1 MSESQPP
8 ARSHEGFVPN
18 RVLIVGYSYDAPQI
32 ATEVADYL
40 RSKGI
45 SSSILDKD
53 PWNEPPG
60 AYSASIIDG
69 ARTIAASSDLIIVLG
84 GDGSFLRG
92 TDLAHGANIPLIGI
106 NMGHVG
112 FLAELEA
119 DHIWDALDRLVEGD
133 FTIEDRMTIDVD
145 VISGDRVRT
154 GSWAINELSLEKA
167 SHRGILEATLA
178 IDNRPVSS
186 YACDGMFVSTPT
198 GSTAYAFSAGA
209 PVVWP
214 QMEAMLVMPNNAHGL
229 FTRPLVVS
237 PESLVTIDVNC
248 GRGLAMAYLDGY
260 RGIRVENG
268 ERILARKGSRPVRM
282 IRLDTSPFA
291 DKLVR
296 KFHLPVKGWRDVL
309 RHTAPHKNDPIG

>member
-1 MSESQPP
+1 MSKIQ
-8 ARSHEGFVPN
+8 RSEHNHVGFTPKS
-18 RVLIVGYSYDAPQI
+18 VLIVGYSYDAPQV
-32 ATEVADYL
+32 AHEVADYL
-40 RSKGI
+40 RSRGI
-45 SSSILDKD
+45 TSSILSTD

-60 AYSASIIDG
+60 ACSASVIDE
-69 ARTIAASSDLIIVLG
+69 ARSTASSSDLIIVLG

-92 TDLAHGANIPLIGI
+92 TDLAHGADIPIIGI

-119 DHIWDALDRLVEGD
+119 DNIWNALDRLISGD
-133 FTIEDRMTIDVD
+133 FTVEDRMTIDVGVVSD
-145 VISGDRVRT
+145 NRVRT

-167 SHRGILEATLA
+167 THRGILEATLA

-186 YACDGMFVSTPT
+186 YACDGMFVPTPT
-198 GSTAYAFSAGA
+198 GSTAHSFSAGA

-214 QMEAMLVMPNNAHGL
+214 QMAAMLVMPNNAHGL

-237 PESLVTIDVNC
+237 PDSLVTIDIHC

-268 ERILARKGSRPVRM
+268 ERIEVRKGSRPVRM
-282 IRLDTSPFA
+282 IRLDNSPFA

-296 KFHLPVKGWRDVL
+296 KFHLPVQGWRDVSP
-309 RHTAPHKNDPIG
+309 HAAPHKNA